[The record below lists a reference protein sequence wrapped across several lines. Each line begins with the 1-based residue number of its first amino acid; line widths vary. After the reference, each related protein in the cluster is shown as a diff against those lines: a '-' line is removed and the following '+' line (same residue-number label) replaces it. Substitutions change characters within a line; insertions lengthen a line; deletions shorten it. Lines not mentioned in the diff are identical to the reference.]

1 MVDPGRCT
9 GLDMG
14 IDPEHELADRVG
26 MAMVRLNKMHAQ
38 VAHQMAKQGI
48 DKSAFVLLATL
59 SGLGECRS
67 SALAEAVLSDPS
79 TVSRQVAGLVKDGFV
94 ERHAD
99 PADGRASVLAVT
111 EEGRRLIKSRRRQRN
126 EAIERM
132 VSDWPDE
139 DFKNFA
145 ELFERFVQDY
155 ERTVPAYMTDRGTG
169 TRAGG
174 EK

>member
-38 VAHQMAKQGI
+38 VAHQMAKQGM

>member
-1 MVDPGRCT
+1 MVDPGRCVS
-9 GLDMG
+9 

-38 VAHQMAKQGI
+38 VAHQMAKQGM

-67 SALAEAVLSDPS
+67 SNLAEAVLSDPS
-79 TVSRQVAGLVKDGFV
+79 TVSRQVAGLVKDGLV
-94 ERHAD
+94 ERRAD

-111 EEGRRLIKSRRRQRN
+111 EAGRKLIIDRRRQRN
-126 EAIERM
+126 EAIHQM
-132 VSDWPDE
+132 FTSWPDE
-139 DFKNFA
+139 DFKIFA

-155 ERTVPAYMTDRGTG
+155 ERTVPALMTERGTG

>member
-9 GLDMG
+9 GFDSG
-14 IDPEHELADRVG
+14 VDPEHELADRVG

-38 VAHQMAKQGI
+38 VAHQMAKQGM

-79 TVSRQVAGLVKDGFV
+79 TVSRQVAGLVKDGLV

-111 EEGRRLIKSRRRQRN
+111 EAGRTLIRNRRRQRN

-132 VSDWPDE
+132 FAEWPEE
-139 DFKNFA
+139 DFKVFA
-145 ELFERFVQDY
+145 ELFERFVHDY
-155 ERTVPAYMTDRGTG
+155 ERTVPAFMTDRGTG

-174 EK
+174 ED

>member
-9 GLDMG
+9 NNAWAF
-14 IDPEHELADRVG
+14 DPEHELADRVG

-38 VAHQMAKQGI
+38 MSHQMAKQGM

-79 TVSRQVAGLVKDGFV
+79 TVSRQVAALVKDGLV

-111 EEGRRLIKSRRRQRN
+111 EAGRTLIKNRRRQRN
-126 EAIERM
+126 EAIELM
-132 VSDWPDE
+132 FAEWPE
-139 DFKNFA
+139 EEFKLFA

-155 ERTVPAYMTDRGTG
+155 ERTVPSYLTDRGTG

-174 EK
+174 ED

>member
-1 MVDPGRCT
+1 MVDPGRCIS
-9 GLDMG
+9 

-38 VAHQMAKQGI
+38 VAHQMAKQGM

-59 SGLGECRS
+59 SALGECRS

-79 TVSRQVAGLVKDGFV
+79 TVSRQVAGLVKDGLV
-94 ERHAD
+94 ERRAD
-99 PADGRASVLAVT
+99 PGDGRASVLAVT
-111 EEGRRLIKSRRRQRN
+111 EAGRKLIIDRRRQRN
-126 EAIERM
+126 EAIEQM
-132 VSDWPDE
+132 FADWPDE
-139 DFKNFA
+139 DLKIFA

-155 ERTVPAYMTDRGTG
+155 ERAVPALLIERGTG

>member
-9 GLDMG
+9 GL
-14 IDPEHELADRVG
+14 DPEHELADRVG

-38 VAHQMAKQGI
+38 VAHQMAKQGM

-67 SALAEAVLSDPS
+67 SGLAEAVLSDPS
-79 TVSRQVAGLVKDGFV
+79 TVSRQVAGLVKDGLV
-94 ERHAD
+94 ERRAD
-99 PADGRASVLAVT
+99 PGDGRASVLAIT
-111 EEGRRLIKSRRRQRN
+111 QAGRELLMNRRRQRN
-126 EAIERM
+126 EAIEQM
-132 VSDWPDE
+132 FAEWPDA
-139 DFKNFA
+139 DFKIFT

-155 ERTVPAYMTDRGTG
+155 ERTVPALMTDRGMG

>member
-9 GLDMG
+9 GH
-14 IDPEHELADRVG
+14 DPEHELADRVG

-38 VAHQMAKQGI
+38 VAHQMAKQGM

-79 TVSRQVAGLVKDGFV
+79 TVSRQVAGLVKDGLV

-111 EEGRRLIKSRRRQRN
+111 EAGRRLIIDRRRQRN
-126 EAIERM
+126 RAIEEM
-132 VSDWPDE
+132 VSEWPDE

>member
-1 MVDPGRCT
+1 MVDPGRCFGT
-9 GLDMG
+9 G

-26 MAMVRLNKMHAQ
+26 MAMVRMNKMHAQ
-38 VAHQMAKQGI
+38 VAHQMAKQGM

-79 TVSRQVAGLVKDGFV
+79 TVSRQVAGLVKDGLV
-94 ERHAD
+94 ERRAD

-111 EEGRRLIKSRRRQRN
+111 EAGRELILNRRRKRN
-126 EAIERM
+126 EAIQQ
-132 VSDWPDE
+132 VFADWADE
-139 DFKNFA
+139 DLKGFA
-145 ELFERFVQDY
+145 DLFERFVQDY
-155 ERTVPAYMTDRGTG
+155 ERTIPALLTERGTG

-174 EK
+174 ED

>member
-1 MVDPGRCT
+1 MVDPGRCI
-9 GLDMG
+9 G

-38 VAHQMAKQGI
+38 VAHQMAKQGM

-79 TVSRQVAGLVKDGFV
+79 TVSRQVAGLVKDGLV
-94 ERHAD
+94 ERRAD
-99 PADGRASVLAVT
+99 PGDGRASVLAVT
-111 EEGRRLIKSRRRQRN
+111 EAGRELLIDRRRQRN
-126 EAIERM
+126 EAIEQM
-132 VSDWPDE
+132 FAEWPDE
-139 DFKNFA
+139 DLKIFA

-155 ERTVPAYMTDRGTG
+155 ERTVPALLIERGTG

>member
-1 MVDPGRCT
+1 MVDPGRCFGT
-9 GLDMG
+9 G

-26 MAMVRLNKMHAQ
+26 MAMVRMNKMHAQ
-38 VAHQMAKQGI
+38 VAHQMAKQGM

-79 TVSRQVAGLVKDGFV
+79 TVSRQVAGLVKDGLV
-94 ERHAD
+94 ERRAD

-111 EEGRRLIKSRRRQRN
+111 EAGRELIRNRRRQRN
-126 EAIERM
+126 EAIQQ
-132 VSDWPDE
+132 VFADWAEE
-139 DFKNFA
+139 DLKGFA
-145 ELFERFVQDY
+145 DLFERFVQDY
-155 ERTVPAYMTDRGTG
+155 ERTIPALLTERGTG

-174 EK
+174 EV

>member
-9 GLDMG
+9 AH
-14 IDPEHELADRVG
+14 DPEHELADRVG

-38 VAHQMAKQGI
+38 VAHQMAKQGM

-79 TVSRQVAGLVKDGFV
+79 TVSRQVAGLVKDGLV

-111 EEGRRLIKSRRRQRN
+111 EAGRKLIKDRRRQRN
-126 EAIERM
+126 QAIEEM
-132 VSDWPDE
+132 VSELPDE

-155 ERTVPAYMTDRGTG
+155 ERTVPAYTTDRGTG

>member
-1 MVDPGRCT
+1 MVDPGRCFST
-9 GLDMG
+9 
-14 IDPEHELADRVG
+14 DPEHELADRVG

-38 VAHQMAKQGI
+38 VAHQMAKQGM

-67 SALAEAVLSDPS
+67 SNLAEAVLSDPS
-79 TVSRQVAGLVKDGFV
+79 TVSRQVAGLVKDGLV
-94 ERHAD
+94 ERRAD

-111 EEGRRLIKSRRRQRN
+111 EAGRKLIIDRRRQRN

-132 VSDWPDE
+132 FDSWPDE
-139 DFKNFA
+139 DFKIFA

-155 ERTVPAYMTDRGTG
+155 ERTVPALMTERGTG